1 MNTDKRRAWF
11 VELQRLLV
19 AVNSGGVGVS
29 SSDIVGWFRRGQQE
43 WAEAA
48 ILALRDTADLRTE
61 NARLRGEVD
70 EQEGVI
76 NGLIEQEY
84 ILRADLAHLTAERDD
99 LKEWKVLHAAFSG
112 DAAAECGRLRES
124 LAVDEAEMASLR
136 EWLRDRTSERDDL
149 LNSARD
155 RNARHQRASFKH
167 IAPVYIC
174 PTDDAC
180 IRLMRDSD
188 KGRLTIFDEDLDS
201 TGVYGVVEIDEQEGV
216 NALFLALASY
226 VDADTLR
233 AAVAACAPPAS
244 GSRTEPC
251 GTCGHARYLHETQ
264 AECVG
269 APGDAT
275 VCGCQDFRLAAR
287 PAPAKEP

>member
-1 MNTDKRRAWF
+1 MKRYDYAPVPDDAPIPDPL
-11 VELQRLLV
+11 VESEDGDWCD
-19 AVNSGGVGVS
+19 A
-29 SSDIVGWFRRGQQE
+29 QE
-43 WAEAA
+43 ALAA
-48 ILALRDTADLRTE
+48 IAALTAE
-61 NARLRGEVD
+61 NARLRAEVESLREPEAHWKSLALSQGKTITEQKRMIAHMQEALD
-70 EQEGVI
+70 E
-76 NGLIEQEY
+76 
-84 ILRADLAHLTAERDD
+84 ALAALARVTA
-99 LKEWKVLHAAFSG
+99 

-124 LAVDEAEMASLR
+124 LAVDEAELASLR

-226 VDADTLR
+226 VDADTIR
-233 AAVAACAPPAS
+233 AAIAACAPPAS
-244 GSRTEPC
+244 GEAGYPYAPC
-251 GTCGHARYLHETQ
+251 PKCGQQAAHE
-264 AECVG
+264 G
-269 APGDAT
+269 P
-275 VCGCQDFRLAAR
+275 VCAGCFTRLSLAAR
-287 PAPAKEP
+287 PAPAKEPT